1 MKVSVGKITS
11 AINKISDITSGDKQV
26 PGVLL
31 DLSENLLKVCYTDG
45 HKSFIEHVEVE
56 TEETDRMGGV
66 VVDFAMIKRAVDNCQ
81 PSGIIK
87 IDEIV
92 FDYKDK
98 VITVS
103 AEQKFNAVDGDG
115 NVVGTKQMG
124 KKSMDLAWV
133 EPGSDMKSSLLLR
146 MNYEDIFESDGVDD
160 EFDKKEFINA
170 LQRTSVEKG
179 KQIYLSTKTQ
189 TIFVA
194 NQAHVTS
201 VPVSKGK
208 ELNQEDKDVIRAEMV
223 EAGTFTEEA
232 YKDAINKAENR
243 MHYAVVIPQNIAKAI
258 IGVFNRTKSDKVYL
272 HTKERFCSIF
282 IDAGDEADG
291 TKGEHVG
298 FWFEMAQAS
307 KAHIGSLERY
317 NSLKY
322 QSYQTS
328 FLREF
333 LANNVKSALNVTKQ
347 EKVTFEFALN
357 EETGMPELV
366 IAAGSSAASVSDSYR
381 TALSTFVDPEGTLVG
396 RKFTVSLKVFSEM
409 LEQIKSDNV
418 TLDFE
423 CNEGA
428 TCIRLAELNFPLE
441 TKEWQA
447 AREMTK
453 KMCEARG
460 EEFDKDRTPT
470 PVELK
475 WAYREKTLNVKQFTM
490 LAK

>member
-1 MKVSVGKITS
+1 MKVSVNKITS
-11 AINKISDITSGDKQV
+11 AINKINDITSGDKQI
-26 PGVLL
+26 PGVML

-45 HKSFIEHVEVE
+45 HKSFIEHIEVE
-56 TEETDRMGGV
+56 TEETDKMGAV
-66 VVDFAMIKRAVDNCQ
+66 VVDFAMIKRAIDNCQ

-92 FDYKDK
+92 FEYKEK
-98 VITVS
+98 VITIS
-103 AEQKFNAVDGDG
+103 ADQKFNAVDGDG
-115 NVVGTKQMG
+115 NVVGTQKMG

-146 MNYEDIFESDGVDD
+146 MNYADIFESDGVDD
-160 EFDKKEFINA
+160 EFDKKEFLDA
-170 LQRTSVEKG
+170 LARTSVEKG
-179 KQIYLSTKTQ
+179 KQVYLSTKTQ

-208 ELNQEDKDVIRAEMV
+208 TLSQEELDTIRAELT
-223 EAGTFTEEA
+223 EAGTFTEDA
-232 YKDAINKAENR
+232 YKAAVEKAENR
-243 MHYAVVIPQNIAKAI
+243 MHYAVVMTQAIAKAV
-258 IGVFNRTKSDKVYL
+258 IGVFAKTNSDKVYL
-272 HTKERFCSIF
+272 HTKDKFCSIF
-282 IDAGDEADG
+282 IDTEDE
-291 TKGEHVG
+291 HIG

-333 LANNVKSALNVTKQ
+333 LANNVKSALNVTKN
-347 EKVTFEFALN
+347 EKVTFEFANN
-357 EETGMPELV
+357 EDTGMLELV
-366 IAAGSSAASVSDSYR
+366 IAAGSSASSVSDSYR
-381 TALSTFVDPEGTLVG
+381 TALSTVTDPEGTLVG
-396 RKFTVSLKVFSEM
+396 KKFTVALKVFSDM
-409 LEQIKSDNV
+409 LEQLKSDNV

-423 CNEGA
+423 CNDGA
-428 TCIRLAELNFPLE
+428 TCIRLAELNFVVE
-441 TKEWQA
+441 TEEYKK

-453 KMCEARG
+453 KLCEEQG
-460 EEFDKDRTPT
+460 VEYFDTNTPTPTPT

-475 WAYREKTLNVKQFTM
+475 WAYRDKTLNVKQFTM